1 MSHSL
6 DYKLLKF
13 MGMISGFANT
23 VSILHNVIQSIT
35 KRA

>member
-13 MGMISGFANT
+13 IGMVSVFANT
-23 VSILHNVIQSIT
+23 VSILHNVIQSIR